1 MPSLLIAAKDD
12 LDPNP
17 VAIQDSVKVFV
28 FSLATL
34 SSHAQLRVYMIF
46 NCSLKS
52 GIALA
57 LIFLLYKKMS

>member
-1 MPSLLIAAKDD
+1 VPSLLIAAKDD

-34 SSHAQLRVYMIF
+34 SSHSQLRVYMIF
-46 NCSLKS
+46 NCACEF

-57 LIFLLYKKMS
+57 LIYLLHKKMY